1 MAASDNAS
9 YEPAKGQIV
18 KDGYLP
24 VSEFLFDRSGAG
36 SPFGEEVEFPLPAE
50 SLVYRHPEPQPPR
63 ER

>member
-1 MAASDNAS
+1 MAESDNAS
-9 YEPAKGQIV
+9 EKPKGQIV

-36 SPFGEEVEFPLPAE
+36 SPYGEEIEFPLPAE
-50 SLVYRHPEPQPPR
+50 SLVYRHPEPQPTR

>member
-1 MAASDNAS
+1 MAEPDNAS
-9 YEPAKGQIV
+9 DKPVKGHIV

-36 SPFGEEVEFPLPAE
+36 SPYGEEVEFPLPTEA
-50 SLVYRHPEPQPPR
+50 LAYQHPEPQPPR